1 MQLYTKLS
9 NKFAGLFTLFPCLMH
24 KVILYLKLPF
34 ICNYLLCK
42 NLIIIIKDTS
52 IHYFFCILSNIFNNF
67 VPECL
72 VWLRPGQ
79 QQQPIKEE
87 IINFLVREKYLWNE
101 SMRFYQKR
109 SQNLREN
116 SKKINPCIRRK

>member
-34 ICNYLLCK
+34 ICNYLLF
-42 NLIIIIKDTS
+42 DY
-52 IHYFFCILSNIFNNF
+52 HYIGHFNSLLFCILSNIFNNF